1 MKTEREIS
9 MNMFKFIK
17 TLTDV
22 ANESMN
28 QYLQRNI

>member
-1 MKTEREIS
+1 MKTEREIA
-9 MNMFKFIK
+9 MNMFNFIK

-22 ANESMN
+22 ANKSVN